1 MKRSDAFE
9 RALAG
14 KGYAFGYDETKRAYR
29 IRVADSDAAKRLM
42 REFDGETR
50 DVEIIKGTMDDVF
63 LNVTGRDLVQTG
75 EEINAK

>member
-1 MKRSDAFE
+1 M
-9 RALAG
+9 
-14 KGYAFGYDETKRAYR
+14 T
-29 IRVADSDAAKRLM
+29 DSDAAKRLM

-75 EEINAK
+75 EENNAK